1 MRRQRTTGVL
11 LAVLGALLV
20 VVLGATAAAAQA
32 PVKEVIQ
39 VDVTLD
45 PDEFLTEA
53 CGVEVT
59 VTLTGRV
66 TVFTLEGVVL
76 QDLTTLNL
84 SVVATAGDNQARFR
98 DVGGDQVRVQP
109 DGTVILSIIGQVP
122 FDFTGVLKINLGTG
136 EVILEPH
143 HETDDTTRVCE
154 RLTA

>member
-1 MRRQRTTGVL
+1 MRRPRTTGV

-32 PVKEVIQ
+32 PEKEVIQ
-39 VDVTLD
+39 VDEEFV
-45 PDEFLTEA
+45 DEGLSEE

-66 TVFTLEGVVL
+66 TLFTFPDGTVL
-76 QDLTTLNL
+76 QNLSTLNL
-84 SVVATAGDNQARFR
+84 EVVFTAGDNQIRVR

-122 FDFTGVLKINLGTG
+122 LGFTGVLKINPETE

-143 HETDDTTRVCE
+143 HVVDIAEVCE
-154 RLTA
+154 QLTA